1 MERRWRVL
9 LLISIGSFM
18 AFLDAPIVSVALP
31 AIHKSFVNEPSST
44 IAWVLDAY
52 FIAFAAP
59 LVVFGKLADR
69 FGRRT
74 VFVSGLSLFGIASV
88 ACGAAPSIGLLIAA
102 RVIQGTA
109 AAMVV
114 PAGQGLMLDEFSEDQ
129 RKTAIGI
136 LAAIVGLATAISPAI
151 GGLIVDGLGWRWIFY
166 INVGGAVAAVL
177 WAMSLLQADVR
188 QRGAPLPDG
197 LGAGLQAAAVALLC
211 LAILKS
217 STWGL
222 TDART
227 IGALLLAIAAFAWF
241 LSRART
247 HPAPVLDLTLFRSRV
262 FAFANASSLVFAI
275 GFYGSMINGVLYLT
289 SVWHYSILKTG
300 LAFLSGSLFGA
311 FWGRPAGQAAER
323 YGPGPVIFIG
333 SLLSGTGML
342 AITLSTGSTP
352 HYVSDWLP
360 GQLALGAGT
369 VITLTGLVGG
379 ALTSAPPRQFALAS
393 GINSAIRQIGAA
405 IGVALVA
412 AILTDAT
419 PANLLSR
426 EHSAFAVCVAALFA
440 GGCLAPFMRARVP
453 AHSLAKQSAKVDMQ
467 SSPAVIA
474 SSSSQTLHHL
484 RASGKQQH
492 DREPLSD

>member
-31 AIHKSFVNEPSST
+31 AIHKSFAGEPSST
-44 IAWVLDAY
+44 IAWVLDGY
-52 FIAFAAP
+52 FIAFAAS

-74 VFVSGLSLFGIASV
+74 VFVSGLCLFGIASV
-88 ACGAAPSIGLLIAA
+88 ACGAAPSVGLLIAA
-102 RVIQGTA
+102 RIVQGTA

-166 INVGGAVAAVL
+166 INVVGGVAAVL
-177 WAMSLLQADVR
+177 WAMSLLRADVR

-211 LAILKS
+211 LAILKN

-222 TDART
+222 TDTRT
-227 IGALLLAIAAFAWF
+227 IGAFLLAAAAFAWF

-247 HPAPVLDLTLFRSRV
+247 HPTPVLDLKLFRNRV
-262 FAFANASSLVFAI
+262 FAFTNLSSLVFAI

-323 YGPGPVIFIG
+323 YGPGPVIFLG
-333 SLLSGTGML
+333 SLLSGAGLL

-419 PANLLSR
+419 PANLLGR

-440 GGCLAPFMRARVP
+440 GGCLAPFMRAGARAERP
-453 AHSLAKQSAKVDMQ
+453 ADIDAEMPPSLVTTSSAQTPTQSLN
-467 SSPAVIA
+467 A
-474 SSSSQTLHHL
+474 SSL
-484 RASGKQQH
+484 QQH
-492 DREPLSD
+492 GGQPLSD